1 MGPHSRGLTDGAVIR
16 RAVASDA
23 RELARVAAMTFPL
36 ACPPHTSDE
45 AKAAFIR
52 TVLSEE
58 RFAGYLA
65 DPDRSLFVAENA
77 SGAATGY
84 TMLVRGEPGDADA
97 AAAVR
102 LRPTVELSKCYVL
115 PGSHGSGVASAL
127 MEESLEDARGS
138 GAAGVWLG
146 VNRLNERAQRFY
158 ARHGFAVVGE
168 KRFLVGDRYEDDF
181 VLERPLP

>member
-1 MGPHSRGLTDGAVIR
+1 MLPDSLRSVVR
-16 RAVASDA
+16 PAVASDA
-23 RELARVAAMTFPL
+23 PALAEVAAITFPL
-36 ACPPHTSDE
+36 ACPPHTSEE

-65 DPDRSLFVAENA
+65 DPARSLFVAEDA
-77 SGAATGY
+77 SGAVVGY

-115 PGSHGSGVASAL
+115 PGSHGSGVA
-127 MEESLEDARGS
+127 R
-138 GAAGVWLG
+138 
-146 VNRLNERAQRFY
+146 R
-158 ARHGFAVVGE
+158 
-168 KRFLVGDRYEDDF
+168 
-181 VLERPLP
+181 

>member
-1 MGPHSRGLTDGAVIR
+1 MVR

-23 RELARVAAMTFPL
+23 PELARVAALTFPL
-36 ACPPHTSDE
+36 ACPPHTTDE
-45 AKAAFIR
+45 AKAEFVR

-65 DPDRSLFVAENA
+65 DPDRSLFVAEDA

-158 ARHGFAVVGE
+158 ARHGFAVVGG